1 MEDKL
6 KIGLTSKEVEERKQ
20 KNLVNVD
27 TTLPTKSVK
36 QIIKENFITL
46 FNILNL
52 ILGICIFAVGSYKN
66 MLFLWIVIVNTA
78 ISTVQEIHSKR
89 MIDKLA
95 ILATQKAKV
104 IRDGKKQ
111 EIEIHEIVLEDI
123 IELEMGNQVAV
134 DSVVQEG
141 TVEVDESFL
150 TGEPDSIYKQKGDMI
165 LSGSIVLSGRCQAKV
180 VHVGEEN
187 FASKMTNGVKHVKKV
202 KSEMMQSL
210 SKIIRIL
217 TFAIIPIG
225 ILLFSNQ
232 YFHLQVNLQEAV
244 EKTVAAMIGMIPEGL
259 VLLTSTVLAVS
270 VIRLSKRKVLVQELY
285 CIETLA
291 RVDTLCLD
299 KTGTLTEGKMEVKK
313 YSSLNE
319 KNMEMENILANF
331 ANNSQDSNATM
342 VAIKEKFKKQKEIWK
357 PKTIISFSS
366 QTKWSA
372 ITFEEKGS
380 YLLGAPEI
388 IMKRKFRTI

>member
-20 KNLVNVD
+20 KNLVTVD

-210 SKIIRIL
+210 SKII
-217 TFAIIPIG
+217 
-225 ILLFSNQ
+225 
-232 YFHLQVNLQEAV
+232 
-244 EKTVAAMIGMIPEGL
+244 
-259 VLLTSTVLAVS
+259 
-270 VIRLSKRKVLVQELY
+270 
-285 CIETLA
+285 ETLA